1 MIDINACI
9 EKLPYWDK
17 LTAEERDFV
26 RSRSAIRQ
34 YKRGQNMH
42 SQDSACLGMILVL
55 EGEARA
61 YILSEEGREITLFRL
76 HAGEP
81 CVLSASCVISRLTFD
96 THIVAET
103 GCTVLVIGPDAFSS
117 LTDRNIYVRCVMY
130 ELATEHFSAVMA
142 SMQQIL
148 FMRYDRRLAM
158 FLLEEHERTNSR
170 EIRMTHERI
179 AQNTSSAREVVAR
192 TLKRFSTQG
201 FVELRRGS
209 IMLKDIGGLKK
220 IVS

>member
-1 MIDINACI
+1 
-9 EKLPYWDK
+9 
-17 LTAEERDFV
+17 
-26 RSRSAIRQ
+26 
-34 YKRGQNMH
+34 MH

-117 LTDRNIYVRCVMY
+117 LTDRNIYVRCFMY

-158 FLLEEHERTNSR
+158 FLLEEHERTNSC

-201 FVELRRGS
+201 LVELRRGS